1 MGIRIAYANLLT
13 AAGVVVSSSAD
24 ATGYPASN
32 LANPARF
39 RKWRS
44 TTTTG
49 DQWAKFDLGSNKTL
63 TVLAAISAKLH
74 TGGTLKAQ
82 ANATDAWTS
91 PTVNDTLTV
100 PTPDFTAVLADWIN
114 SQSLRWI
121 RFLFTNVGAISDYVE
136 LGAVFAG
143 TYTEPVNTI
152 AQGVIVTR
160 VDPSMQ
166 RRATGG
172 QRSALVLPKYHE
184 VEGVLLPQVASARD
198 DLRVMFETV
207 GDSTPVILA
216 VDPAVPG
223 LIFYGALNGP
233 LHAQHLNPSV
243 SLWEFPL
250 AFREDVA

>member
-1 MGIRIAYANLLT
+1 MALRIPYANLLT
-13 AAGVVVSSSAD
+13 AAGVAVTSSAD
-24 ATGYPASN
+24 AAGYPVSN
-32 LANPARF
+32 LTNPSRWK
-39 RKWRS
+39 KWRS
-44 TTTTG
+44 ATGTG
-49 DQWAKFDLGSNKTL
+49 DQWVKFDLGSNKTL

-74 TGGTLKAQ
+74 AGGTLKAQ
-82 ANATDAWTS
+82 ANASDVWTS
-91 PTVNDTLTV
+91 PTVSDTLTV
-100 PTPDFTAVLADWIN
+100 PSPDFTAVLADWIA

-121 RFLFTNVGAISDYVE
+121 RFYFTNVGAVSDYVE

-143 TYTEPVNTI
+143 TYLEPANTL
-152 AQGVIVTR
+152 AHGFTVTR

-184 VEGVLLPQVASARD
+184 VEGVLLPQVAAARD
-198 DLRVMFETV
+198 DLRTMFEIV
-207 GDSTPVILA
+207 GDSLPAILA

-223 LIFYGALNGP
+223 LIFYGALYGA
-233 LHAQHLNPSV
+233 LHVQHVNPSV